1 MPFDTISAVLPAY
14 NEEEN
19 IENAAKRMADVFR
32 SLGLRDWEVIIV
44 DDGSVDQTGQLA
56 DGLAAEDPAH
66 IRVFHHNPNPV
77 FSAEA

>member
-19 IENAAKRMADVFR
+19 IETAVQRVTEVFR

-44 DDGSVDQTGQLA
+44 DDGWRIEPEQ
-56 DGLAAEDPAH
+56 
-66 IRVFHHNPNPV
+66 
-77 FSAEA
+77 